1 MKGSRVARGLW
12 SGSVVASALLAC
24 VHVWAASAPLA
35 AHASQ
40 SSLRNGVSPVP
51 RVTAHAPM
59 QAAAGEPA
67 LLPVNLPDLTGMH
80 PSVQQQL
87 RDAYA
92 ALQNLP
98 PSGRAGGGRFS
109 ASRRVERSEA
119 YGTLGKLLMAA
130 RYPDVAE
137 RCLRNAQTLAP
148 SDLRWPYYLGHLFI
162 TAGAL
167 TEAVTPLEKALELR
181 PDDFATLVWL
191 GHIHIELGQPALA
204 VPFLNKARALAP
216 EAAAVWY
223 QLGRASLAKQDYASA
238 VKYLEEALRLNPAAA
253 VIHQPLA
260 MAYRGFGDLDK
271 AQSNLDRIAGRGGA
285 GATVTMPDPLMAD
298 LSTSLRSPDVF
309 AELARQA
316 SARGQWLEAV
326 TEFRKA
332 IELAPA
338 NAVLHVGL
346 AQTLNRMG
354 DARAAMAE
362 LERAIAVDPSLAA
375 AHVMKGAL
383 LERSG
388 RDDRAIAE
396 YTAAATNEP
405 TLREAHFRLAD
416 ALRRVG
422 RLDSALSSYRRVL
435 ELAPDGE
442 EARFGEAMA
451 LAQLSRHAEAR
462 DRLRDAMMRHPDQPA
477 FAQALARLL
486 AASPDPQVRDG
497 RQALD
502 LVTSLANQHKT
513 TSVAETM
520 AMALAEV
527 GRFEDAVEWQRLA
540 MAVAADAGHSDA
552 AKRMAANLAL
562 YQRHEPCR
570 TPWRADDPEYRPG
583 PDVDPN
589 LLDPNPL

>member
-1 MKGSRVARGLW
+1 MARGL
-12 SGSVVASALLAC
+12 SSAGVVTSALLAC
-24 VHVWAASAPLA
+24 VCVCAAIAPLA
-35 AHASQ
+35 AHAKQ
-40 SSLRNGVSPVP
+40 SSLRRLVSHVP
-51 RVTAHAPM
+51 RVTAYAPM
-59 QAAAGEPA
+59 QGAAGEPA

-92 ALQNLP
+92 ALQNLL
-98 PSGRAGGGRFS
+98 PSGRDGGRRRS
-109 ASRRVERSEA
+109 ASRQVERGEA

-148 SDLRWPYYLGHLFI
+148 SDRRWPYYLGHLFI

-167 TEAVTPLEKALELR
+167 TEAVTPLEQALELR

-191 GHIHIELGQPALA
+191 GHVHIELGQPALA
-204 VPFLNKARALAP
+204 EPFLNRARALAP

-223 QLGRASLAKQDYASA
+223 QLGRASLAKRDFASA
-238 VKYLEEALRLNPAAA
+238 VTYLEQALRLNPAAA

-260 MAYRGFGDLDK
+260 MAYRGLGDLDK

-285 GATVTMPDPLMAD
+285 GATVTMADPLMAE
-298 LSTSLRSPDVF
+298 LNTILRSPDVF

-316 SARGQWLEAV
+316 SARGQWLEAA
-326 TEFRKA
+326 TGFRKA
-332 IELAPA
+332 IDLAPA
-338 NAVLHVGL
+338 NAGYRVGL
-346 AQTLNRMG
+346 AQTLNRLG
-354 DARAAMAE
+354 DARAAMSE
-362 LERAIAVDPSLAA
+362 LDKAIAVDPSLAA
-375 AHVMKGAL
+375 AHLLKAVL
-383 LERSG
+383 LERGG
-388 RDDRAIAE
+388 RDERAIAE
-396 YTAAATNEP
+396 YTAAATHDP
-405 TLREAHFRLAD
+405 TLREAHVRLAD

-422 RLDSALSSYRRVL
+422 RLDAALSSYRRVL
-435 ELAPDGE
+435 ELAPEAED
-442 EARFGEAMA
+442 ARFGEAMA

-462 DRLRDAMMRHPDQPA
+462 GRLRDAMMRHPDQPA

-497 RQALD
+497 RLALD

-540 MAVAADAGHSDA
+540 MSVAADAGHSDA

-570 TPWRADDPEYRPG
+570 TPWRDDDPEYRPG
-583 PDVDPN
+583 PVVDPN

>member
-1 MKGSRVARGLW
+1 MGAFAV
-12 SGSVVASALLAC
+12 LAC
-24 VHVWAASAPLA
+24 LQVCAAGAPLG
-35 AHASQ
+35 AHLSD
-40 SSLRNGVSPVP
+40 SSLPTGGSPVP
-51 RVTAHAPM
+51 RVTPQASM
-59 QAAAGEPA
+59 QAAAGEPT
-67 LLPVNLPDLTGMH
+67 LLTVNLPTLTGMH

-87 RDAYA
+87 RDAYT
-92 ALQNLP
+92 ALQNLS
-98 PSGRAGGGRFS
+98 PSGRAGGSRVP
-109 ASRRVERSEA
+109 ASRRVELSEA

-130 RYPDVAE
+130 KYPDVAE

-148 SDLRWPYYLGHLFI
+148 SDRRWPYYLGHLFI

-167 TEAVTPLEKALELR
+167 TEAVAPLERALALR
-181 PDDFATLVWL
+181 PDDVATLVWL
-191 GHIHIELGQPALA
+191 GHVHIELAQPALGM
-204 VPFLNKARALAP
+204 PFLNAARALSP
-216 EAAAVWY
+216 KSAAVWY
-223 QLGRASLAKQDYASA
+223 QLGRASLAKRDYESA
-238 VKYLEEALRLNPAAA
+238 VTYLEEALRLSPAAA

-260 MAYRGFGDLDK
+260 MAYRGLGDFDK

-285 GATVTMPDPLMAD
+285 GASVTMPDPLMAE
-298 LSTSLRSPDVF
+298 LSTILRSPDVF

-316 SARGQWLEAV
+316 SARGQWVEAAA
-326 TEFRKA
+326 EFRKA

-338 NAVLHVGL
+338 NAMLHVRL

-362 LERAIAVDPSLAA
+362 LERAIAVNPSLAA

-396 YTAAATNEP
+396 YTVAATHDP

-422 RLDSALSSYRRVL
+422 RLDAALSSYRRVL
-435 ELAPDGE
+435 ELAPDSPD
-442 EARFGEAMA
+442 ARFGEAMA
-451 LAQLSRHAEAR
+451 MAQLSRHAEAR
-462 DRLRDAMMRHPDQPA
+462 DRLRDAMVRHPDQPA
-477 FAQALARLL
+477 FTQALARLL

-502 LVTSLANQHKT
+502 LITSLANQHKT

-520 AMALAEV
+520 AMAMAEV
-527 GRFEDAVEWQRLA
+527 GRFEEAAEWQRLA
-540 MAVAADAGHSDA
+540 MSVAADAGHSDA
-552 AKRMAANLAL
+552 AKRMAANLVL
-562 YQRHEPCR
+562 YRRREPCR
-570 TPWRADDPEYRPG
+570 TPWRDDDPEYRPG
-583 PDVDPN
+583 PTVDPH

>member
-1 MKGSRVARGLW
+1 MARGLW
-12 SGSVVASALLAC
+12 SGSVAAAALLAC
-24 VHVWAASAPLA
+24 VQVCAESASLAPLA
-35 AHASQ
+35 SGSELRSGVAHA
-40 SSLRNGVSPVP
+40 P
-51 RVTAHAPM
+51 RATAHVPM
-59 QAAAGEPA
+59 QAASGEPT
-67 LLPVNLPDLTGMH
+67 LLRVNLPDLTGMH

-92 ALQNLP
+92 ALQKLS
-98 PSGRAGGGRFS
+98 PSGRARDGRLS
-109 ASRRVERSEA
+109 AARRVEGSEA

-130 RYPDVAE
+130 KYPDEAE

-148 SDLRWPYYLGHLFI
+148 SDPRWPYYLGHLFI
-162 TAGAL
+162 AAGAL
-167 TEAVTPLEKALELR
+167 TEAVTPLAQALELR

-191 GHIHIELGQPALA
+191 GHVHIELGQPALA
-204 VPFLNKARALAP
+204 FPFLNKARGLAP
-216 EAAAVWY
+216 GAAAVWY

-238 VKYLEEALRLNPAAA
+238 VAALEEALRLNPSAA

-260 MAYRGFGDLDK
+260 MAYRGLGDLDK
-271 AQSNLDRIAGRGGA
+271 AQSNLDRTAGRGGA
-285 GATVTMPDPLMAD
+285 GATVTMPDPLMAEVN
-298 LSTSLRSPDVF
+298 TILRSPDVF

-316 SARGQWLEAV
+316 SARGQWLEAAA
-326 TEFRKA
+326 ELRKA

-338 NAVLHVGL
+338 NAGLHVGL

-362 LERAIAVDPSLAA
+362 LDKAIAVEPSLAA
-375 AHVMKGAL
+375 AHVMKGTL

-396 YTAAATNEP
+396 YTAAATHDP
-405 TLREAHFRLAD
+405 TLREAHLRLAD

-422 RLDSALSSYRRVL
+422 RLDAALSSYRRVL
-435 ELAPDGE
+435 ALAPDAE
-442 EARFGEAMA
+442 DARFGEAMA
-451 LAQLSRHAEAR
+451 LAQLSRHVEAR
-462 DRLRDAMMRHPDQPA
+462 DRLRDAMTRHPDQPA

-520 AMALAEV
+520 AMALAQV

-540 MAVAADAGHSDA
+540 MSVAADAGHSDA

-562 YQRHEPCR
+562 YQRREPCR
-570 TPWRADDPEYRPG
+570 TPWRDDDPEFRPG
-583 PDVDPN
+583 PVVDPN
-589 LLDPNPL
+589 LLDPNLL